1 MLLTSNEP
9 TDIIDSPTKCFIR
22 EWYTSRMSLDTL
34 LETGEKIYLKK
45 YKNTLERE
53 SLGSYAVIDVES
65 EECIINENK
74 LKAFEIAQK
83 TFGQEKLFFVVQ
95 VGELNESH
103 VNFKENASS
112 LSWAL

>member
-1 MLLTSNEP
+1 
-9 TDIIDSPTKCFIR
+9 
-22 EWYTSRMSLDTL
+22 MSLDTL
-34 LETGEKIYLKK
+34 LETGEQIYLNK
-45 YKNTLERE
+45 YKNILEQE

-65 EECIINENK
+65 EKCIINEDK

-83 TFGQEKLFFVVQ
+83 MFGQEKLFFVVQ

>member
-1 MLLTSNEP
+1 
-9 TDIIDSPTKCFIR
+9 
-22 EWYTSRMSLDTL
+22 MSLDTL
-34 LETGEKIYLKK
+34 LETGEQIYLKK
-45 YKNTLERE
+45 YKNALERE

-65 EECIINENK
+65 EECVINEDK
-74 LKAFEIAQK
+74 LKAFQIAQK